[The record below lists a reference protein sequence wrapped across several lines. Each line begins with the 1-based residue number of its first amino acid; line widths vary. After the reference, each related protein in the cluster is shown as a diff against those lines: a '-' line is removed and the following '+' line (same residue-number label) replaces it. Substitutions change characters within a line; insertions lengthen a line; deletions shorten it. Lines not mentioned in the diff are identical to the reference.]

1 MNVTCLCII
10 EMFHTPVYISCPVV
24 YLNMVDGIDAGQV
37 YPPGGGFSVIFGSN
51 ALSSSY
57 I

>member
-10 EMFHTPVYISCPVV
+10 ELLHTPVFISCPIV
-24 YLNMVDGIDAGQV
+24 YRYMMDGTDASQV
-37 YPPGGGFSVIFGSN
+37 YPPGGGLSVIFGSN
-51 ALSSSY
+51 ALSSPK